1 MKLVNYKLQ
10 NQIEYLSDEKTNSFF
25 KEYLQGILEDKAKPY
40 YQRADYIGLSLNE
53 IKNKIDT
60 LTSDISDL
68 QNLKKKLSN
77 ALEIAKI
84 QVAEIFALNGID
96 RIDGNIISSLTITNS
111 TSKTKDEIIIKNED
125 ALINLGYVKFSVD
138 IEAIE
143 KALQTKEGKK
153 ELNKLVQITPITVTT
168 PAKVKVNLK
177 KNSISKSDSSTNY
190 INSIPIETDEILV
203 IEQEI
208 KNENLSNN
216 QSEKLLA

>member
-96 RIDGNIISSLTITNS
+96 RIDGNIISSLTLTNS
-111 TSKTKDEIIIKNED
+111 TSKIKDEIIIKNED

-153 ELNKLVQITPITVTT
+153 ELKKLVQITPITVTT

-190 INSIPIETDEILV
+190 VNSIPIETDEILV

>member
-111 TSKTKDEIIIKNED
+111 TSKTKDEIIIKNEN
-125 ALINLGYVKFSVD
+125 ALINKRYVKFSVD

-177 KNSISKSDSSTNY
+177 KNSISKSH
-190 INSIPIETDEILV
+190 
-203 IEQEI
+203 
-208 KNENLSNN
+208 
-216 QSEKLLA
+216 

>member
-10 NQIEYLSDEKTNSFF
+10 NQIEYLSDEKSNSFF

-190 INSIPIETDEILV
+190 VNSIPIETDEILV